1 MRARLVIFPIK
12 GRKWCFSKSADPST
26 VVGSESALPSP
37 TLKHLWKKLD
47 LSTKSIAQN
56 AELVADFV
64 SNKMNR
70 AWINLEKAPVGTVKN
85 KIYGL
90 GLRLL
95 TRVTPSEV
103 FLKSISKEITKVE
116 ISYPTS
122 LNPRLVRRRLRH
134 IALRG
139 SVIHRKYFFGSLSLL
154 PFTTALSVLPL
165 PNIPFFWI
173 LFRVYSH
180 WLALKGSERLL
191 LLVSDGSKSMD
202 LPVAAGQGKGTI
214 FYDHS
219 KHAVHSS
226 PSLLWVLQP
235 SEVLERL
242 LNCNGNAG
250 DGISESVVSDI
261 CKAYDLDKKEVLK
274 SINSL

>member
-180 WLALKGSERLL
+180 WLALK
-191 LLVSDGSKSMD
+191 
-202 LPVAAGQGKGTI
+202 
-214 FYDHS
+214 
-219 KHAVHSS
+219 
-226 PSLLWVLQP
+226 VLQP